1 MPTRRLDT
9 QPQPNGVS
17 ALFDELMLPDQAVL
31 QRTDADAPRAVLPIR
46 LPWYRSL
53 QLSTIDGIE
62 LAVDGETVSADDV
75 SINFGGAKYSLAEA
89 AQLPDAWWFVL
100 DTLQTEI
107 PVPASVEPGDH
118 RVDLTLSLRI
128 PYATPDRHRTF
139 PHFMQTAVGTRTVS
153 FIGKDL

>member
-1 MPTRRLDT
+1 
-9 QPQPNGVS
+9 
-17 ALFDELMLPDQAVL
+17 LFDELMLPDQAVL
-31 QRTDADAPRAVLPIR
+31 QRTDADATRAVLPIR

-62 LAVDGETVSADDV
+62 LAVDGEAVSADDV
-75 SINFGGAKYSLAEA
+75 FINFGGAKYSLAET

-107 PVPASVEPGDH
+107 QVPASVEPGDH

-128 PYATPDRHRTF
+128 PYATPDRERTF

>member
-1 MPTRRLDT
+1 
-9 QPQPNGVS
+9 
-17 ALFDELMLPDQAVL
+17 MLPDQAVL
-31 QRTDADAPRAVLPIR
+31 QRTDADATRAVLPIR

-62 LAVDGETVSADDV
+62 LAVDGEAISADDV
-75 SINFGGAKYSLAEA
+75 SINFSGAKYSLAEV

-107 PVPASVEPGDH
+107 QVPASVEPGDH

-128 PYATPDRHRTF
+128 PYAAPDQQRTF
-139 PHFMQTAVGTRTVS
+139 PHFMQTAIGTRTVS